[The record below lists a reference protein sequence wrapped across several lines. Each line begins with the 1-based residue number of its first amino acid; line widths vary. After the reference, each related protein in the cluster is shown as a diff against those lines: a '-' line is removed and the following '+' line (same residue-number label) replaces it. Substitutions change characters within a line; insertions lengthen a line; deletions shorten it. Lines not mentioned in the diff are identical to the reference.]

1 MIING
6 NNFPKKEQVFQNKTS
21 KSLNKPHYQSPS
33 NQYVNISDKN
43 EMADRTFELLQEN
56 LSKGLISLD
65 EFTKK
70 CNNLRKFR
78 EKEK

>member
-1 MIING
+1 
-6 NNFPKKEQVFQNKTS
+6 
-21 KSLNKPHYQSPS
+21 
-33 NQYVNISDKN
+33 
-43 EMADRTFELLQEN
+43 MADRTFELLQEN